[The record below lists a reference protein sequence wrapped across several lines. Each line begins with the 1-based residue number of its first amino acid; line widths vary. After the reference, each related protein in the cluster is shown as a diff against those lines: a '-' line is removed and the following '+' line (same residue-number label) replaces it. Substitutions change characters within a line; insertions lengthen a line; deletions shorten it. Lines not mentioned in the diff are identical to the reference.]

1 MQRAQTLLNS
11 RTHIFV
17 VDDENAIASVFAKIL
32 RLQGFRATH
41 FNQPLKA
48 LEAARLEA
56 PDMLVSDVVMPGM
69 SGIDLAAQIWKT
81 YPECK
86 VLLCSGQAS
95 SVELI
100 DSARAA
106 GYSLNV
112 LQKPVSPSLLLGR
125 IRGMTRSTALRSIL
139 STTA

>member
-1 MQRAQTLLNS
+1 MNS

-17 VDDENAIASVFAKIL
+17 VDDENAIASVFARIL
-32 RLQGFRATH
+32 RLQGFHATH

-56 PDMLVSDVVMPGM
+56 PDVLISDVVMPGM

-95 SVELI
+95 SGELI

-112 LQKPVSPSLLLGR
+112 LQKPVSPSLMLGK
-125 IRGMTRSTALRSIL
+125 IRNLMRAAPLRSTLATRV
-139 STTA
+139 